1 MPLRAPSSNLSIYM
15 VFLGTVK
22 FLKNFKI
29 DWYRNGIW
37 PKPRQGNHS
46 SGFVDLVARAIRLK
60 LGARSS
66 CFHHKIYSAAS
77 KERSQSRKKSGNGE
91 SWLHLCSG
99 CSWELITL
107 LPLLL
112 WDTPRISQKS
122 PTPLQGIENSISSGF
137 NFFFRLQEVQSW
149 SRDDIKYPRSLQLP
163 SSSTLGAFITMAQEA
178 VAPLRFDETLQGDVS
193 EFQAGWRAGTRLYLR
208 KNSPRDSHQNTG
220 LLLAIKE
227 VEISNFLKKSRVISY
242 QHTGKMLKNFGWPQ
256 MKIIC

>member
-22 FLKNFKI
+22 FLKIFKI

-46 SGFVDLVARAIRLK
+46 SGFVDLMARAIRLK

-66 CFHHKIYSAAS
+66 CFHHKIYSAAAS

-122 PTPLQGIENSISSGF
+122 PTLLQGIENSISSGF
-137 NFFFRLQEVQSW
+137 NFFFSDCR
-149 SRDDIKYPRSLQLP
+149 
-163 SSSTLGAFITMAQEA
+163 
-178 VAPLRFDETLQGDVS
+178 
-193 EFQAGWRAGTRLYLR
+193 
-208 KNSPRDSHQNTG
+208 
-220 LLLAIKE
+220 
-227 VEISNFLKKSRVISY
+227 KSRAEVRMTSSIHVLCSFPAPPLLEHLSQWY
-242 QHTGKMLKNFGWPQ
+242 KRLWHLLGLIRLCKVTYLNFRQDEEQARDFIWERTLPGTPTRTQ
-256 MKIIC
+256 GYS